1 MSTKLVIVE
10 SPNKVRSIAG
20 YLGPDFDVEASV
32 GHIRDLAQP
41 SELPA
46 AQKKGPYGKFAV
58 DVEDGF
64 KPYYV
69 INPDKKKTVAQLRR
83 ALKNADELYLA
94 TDDDRE
100 GEAIAWHLKEVLKPT
115 VPVRRMTFTEITKEA
130 VTRALGTTRDID
142 TDRVDA
148 QETRRILD
156 RLVGYEISPVL
167 WRKVRAGL
175 SAGRVQSVATRLV
188 VERERERMAFVT
200 AGYWG
205 VEARLAAG
213 AGAGGGAGTGATADV
228 DGAADVVGGAG
239 AGGADGTDEPAGTPF
254 TARLTSLDGRRVA
267 TGRDF
272 TDAGALR
279 PAAVKAAVVHLHEAG
294 ARAVADAVMR
304 SRPRVSGVED
314 KPYRRRPAA
323 PFTTSTLQQEASRKL
338 RMNPRETMRV
348 AQGLYENGFITYMRT
363 DSTVLSG
370 QAVAAARAQA
380 AELYGAEYVPTRPR
394 VYATR
399 AKNAQEAHEAIRPA
413 GDHFRTP
420 AQVAGSLTGS
430 QFRLYELIWK
440 RTVASQMAD
449 AVGSTATVHVEVPLT
464 GAGSGADRSAGAQR
478 GASAPAPGAGADADR
493 SFSTADF
500 TASGTVITFRG
511 FLAAYEEGRDAERY
525 ESESAGSTG
534 STGST
539 GAGGKAGAKSDKDV
553 RLPAMSAGDDLSA
566 LSAEASGHETTPPP
580 RYTEAS
586 LVKALEEREI
596 GRPSTYASI
605 MSTIADRGYVDH
617 RGQALVPTWLA
628 FAVTRLLEENF
639 AELVDYDFTA
649 SMEADLDRIAAGRE
663 DRVAWLTRFYFGSRA
678 RSTGA
683 LAADDVVAAEAEQ
696 GLKAMVENLGEID
709 ARAINSIEIGEGITL
724 RVGRYGPYLEDAE
737 GKRANVPADIA
748 PDELT
753 VARARELF
761 ARAADDGRELG
772 TDPATGRTIVAKDGR
787 YGPYVTE
794 VLPEPAA
801 EGGAEAARDAQ
812 GAGSTGRTKS
822 TGATGTTG
830 AKRRGTRKSAAPK
843 PRTASLF
850 KSMDL
855 STVTLEQA
863 LDLLSLPRVVGRDA
877 EGVDITAHNGRY
889 GPYLK
894 KGTDSR
900 SLETEEELFTVTL
913 EQALELFAQPKRRR
927 GQAAA
932 RGPLREL
939 GTDPESG
946 RPVVIKDGRF
956 GPYFTDGVT
965 NVTLRRGDDPATVT
979 PERAYELLAEKR
991 AKGPVKKRTTRKKT
1005 AKTTKT
1011 TRTSAKTAKSSAKKT
1026 TAAAEKSAKATS
1038 GRPKA
1043 AGRATKAAAEK
1054 PS

>member
-20 YLGPDFDVEASV
+20 YLGPEFDVEASV
-32 GHIRDLAQP
+32 GHIRDLPQP

-46 AQKKGPYGKFAV
+46 TMKKGPYGKFAV
-58 DVEDGF
+58 DVEDDF
-64 KPYYV
+64 TPYYV
-69 INPDKKKTVAQLRR
+69 VNPDKKKTVAQLKK
-83 ALKNADELYLA
+83 ALKEADELYLA

-100 GEAIAWHLKEVLKPT
+100 GEAIAWHLQQVLKPK
-115 VPVRRMTFTEITKEA
+115 VPVRRMVFTEITREA
-130 VTRALGTTRDID
+130 VTRALDNTRDLDIHL
-142 TDRVDA
+142 VDA

-156 RLVGYEISPVL
+156 RLVGYEVSPVL

-188 VERERERMAFVT
+188 VERERERMAFRP
-200 AGYWG
+200 ASYWG
-205 VEARLAAG
+205 VEATFSTVLSPVDL
-213 AGAGGGAGTGATADV
+213 TARQD
-228 DGAADVVGGAG
+228 AS
-239 AGGADGTDEPAGTPF
+239 F
-254 TARLTSLDGRRVA
+254 TARLVTLDGRRVA

-272 TDAGALR
+272 NDAGELR
-279 PAAVKAAVVHLHEAG
+279 PAAVKASAVHLHQVG
-294 ARAVADAVMR
+294 ATAVAEAVGR
-304 SRPRVSGVED
+304 GEPRVAGVED

-370 QAVAAARAQA
+370 QAVAAARSQV
-380 AELYGAEYVPTRPR
+380 AELYGAEYVPERPR
-394 VYATR
+394 VYAS
-399 AKNAQEAHEAIRPA
+399 KSKGAQEAHEAIRPA

-420 AQVAGSLTGS
+420 AQVSGELTGA

-449 AVGSTATVHVEVPLT
+449 AVGSTATVTVEVPLT
-464 GAGSGADRSAGAQR
+464 PAAGESRDSG
-478 GASAPAPGAGADADR
+478 PT
-493 SFSTADF
+493 FSTAGL

-525 ESESAGSTG
+525 QDD
-534 STGST
+534 
-539 GAGGKAGAKSDKDV
+539 AGASAKDSKDV
-553 RLPAMSAGDDLSA
+553 RLPAMISGQELAA
-566 LSAEASGHETTPPP
+566 LDAEASGHETTPPP

-596 GRPSTYASI
+596 GRPSTYAAT
-605 MSTIADRGYVDH
+605 MSTISDRGYVDH

-649 SMEADLDRIAAGRE
+649 SMERDLDRIAAGEE
-663 DRVAWLTRFYFGSRA
+663 DRVAWLRRFYNGQGGAGTEQAAQAASGELEAAAAALRA
-678 RSTGA
+678 
-683 LAADDVVAAEAEQ
+683 Q
-696 GLKAMVENLGEID
+696 GLKGLVDNLGEID
-709 ARAINSIEIGEGITL
+709 ARAVNSIEIGEGITL
-724 RVGRYGPYLEDAE
+724 RVGRYGPYLEDGE
-737 GKRANVPADIA
+737 GKRANVPADVA

-753 VARARELF
+753 VDKARELF

-772 TDPATGRTIVAKDGR
+772 VDPVSGHVIIAKDGR

-794 VLPEPAA
+794 VLPEPEETTEAVQAA
-801 EGGAEAARDAQ
+801 AAGMDGETVKGTAKPAKTKKTTKKT
-812 GAGSTGRTKS
+812 AG
-822 TGATGTTG
+822 
-830 AKRRGTRKSAAPK
+830 PK
-843 PRTASLF
+843 PRTASLLR
-850 KSMDL
+850 SMDL

-863 LDLLSLPRVVGRDA
+863 LDLLSLPRVVGQDPESGA
-877 EGVDITAHNGRY
+877 DITAQNGRY

-894 KGTDSR
+894 KDTDSR
-900 SLETEEELFTVTL
+900 SLETEEQIFTVTL

-927 GQAAA
+927 GQSAA

-939 GTDPESG
+939 GEDPATG
-946 RPVVIKDGRF
+946 KPVVIKDGRF
-956 GPYFTDGVT
+956 GPYFTDGEI

-979 PERAYELLAEKR
+979 PERAFELLAEKR
-991 AKGPVKKRTTRKKT
+991 AKGPTKKRTTRKT
-1005 AKTTKT
+1005 A
-1011 TRTSAKTAKSSAKKT
+1011 AKKT
-1026 TAAAEKSAKATS
+1026 TTKKTAAKKT
-1038 GRPKA
+1038 
-1043 AGRATKAAAEK
+1043 ATKKTATKTTTRKTAASKE
-1054 PS
+1054 S